1 MKCVSRRDVCVCIYL
16 SVHVCM
22 RVYFRERGGG
32 AGKVNI
38 LGGDSFSHVKK
49 MYMNKE
55 YNS

>member
-32 AGKVNI
+32 GGKVNI
-38 LGGDSFSHVKK
+38 LGGDSLSCEKNV
-49 MYMNKE
+49 YE
-55 YNS
+55 QGV